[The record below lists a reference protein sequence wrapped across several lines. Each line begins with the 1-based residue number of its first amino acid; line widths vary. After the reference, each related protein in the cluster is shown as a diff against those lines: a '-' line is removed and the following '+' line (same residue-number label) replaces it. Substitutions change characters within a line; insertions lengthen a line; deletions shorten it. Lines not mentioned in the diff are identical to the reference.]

1 MRPDLIEKSYMPDAR
16 SLRRRLLLIEDDRMV
31 RETLVSML
39 EEHYDVLQAV
49 SVRSALI
56 QLSGQ
61 DAALIELILLDC
73 LLPEGNVAALL
84 AVTNQRAIPVVLIS
98 GDPRQGQ
105 AVDPNR
111 PFLAKPFTQAALLHA
126 LDCARC

>member
-1 MRPDLIEKSYMPDAR
+1 
-16 SLRRRLLLIEDDRMV
+16 V

-111 PFLAKPFTQAALLHA
+111 PFLAKPITQAALLHA